1 MLSQPVDIQIL
12 RYLLGAPSL
21 YIGSAVTIF
30 IVTFLYF
37 FCRNE
42 HKLSIPI
49 YKGGDGNAETLKK
62 RWMFDAI
69 NLLNEGY
76 AKV

>member
-12 RYLLGAPSL
+12 RYLLGTPSL
-21 YIGSAVTIF
+21 YIGSAVAIA
-30 IVTFLYF
+30 TFLYF

-42 HKLSIPI
+42 SKISSPI
-49 YKGGDGNAETLKK
+49 YKGGDSNVETLKK